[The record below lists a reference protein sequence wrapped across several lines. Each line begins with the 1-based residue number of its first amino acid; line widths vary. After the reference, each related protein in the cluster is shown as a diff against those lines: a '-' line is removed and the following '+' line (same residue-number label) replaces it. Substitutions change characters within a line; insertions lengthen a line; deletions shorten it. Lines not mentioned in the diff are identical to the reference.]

1 MSNGILA
8 CYDTSHER
16 ILVEYYEQT
25 YGGIWYLE
33 NEI

>member
-8 CYDTSHER
+8 CYDTSRER

-25 YGGIWYLE
+25 YAGVWDLE